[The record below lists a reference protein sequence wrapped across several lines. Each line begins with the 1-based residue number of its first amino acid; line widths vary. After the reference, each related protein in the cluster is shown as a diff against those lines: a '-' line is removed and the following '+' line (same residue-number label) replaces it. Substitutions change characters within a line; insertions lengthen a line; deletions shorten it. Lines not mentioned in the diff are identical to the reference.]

1 MTDTLRTRIA
11 AVQREH
17 RLVTRMI
24 GRKAEKSCLCGW
36 RSPEWDCTF
45 TDHPEHVADAVIRE
59 LTIWIPP
66 IFASAIHSWA
76 DSELAHISHHGTEGE
91 YEMLKRL
98 NQEAAQIA
106 NYATTHER
114 WNGPNA

>member
-1 MTDTLRTRIA
+1 MPDALRTRIA
-11 AVQREH
+11 AALKSYG
-17 RLVTRMI
+17 LVDQY
-24 GRKAEKSCLCGW
+24 GDPLPDEELF
-36 RSPEWDCTF
+36 DL
-45 TDHPEHVADAVIRE
+45 ADAVIRE

-66 IFASAIHSWA
+66 IFASAIHAWA
-76 DSELAHISHHGTEGE
+76 DSELAAISHHGSPGE